1 MSTSFILLRS
11 HAWTGWDNHANTWGS
26 GFTLQ
31 EELSDTGHPRLTTQ
45 LYLISINPHPQL
57 ATPLADLPDL
67 QLRNALLRRPV
78 RAHRTVG
85 GTADVVLIDARRGSE
100 HPSDVILWEPPAG

>member
-31 EELSDTGHPRLTTQ
+31 EELSDTSHPRLTT
-45 LYLISINPHPQL
+45 
-57 ATPLADLPDL
+57 
-67 QLRNALLRRPV
+67 
-78 RAHRTVG
+78 
-85 GTADVVLIDARRGSE
+85 
-100 HPSDVILWEPPAG
+100 